1 MMKLGVFDYVLG
13 GILLVAAVFIIIA
26 VLMQQGKSKGM
37 GAVGGG
43 TADTFFGKTKGR
55 SIEKTLAKLTTVVGI
70 IFVVIVLVIY
80 IKQPDV
86 SNKADDYFEQNKD
99 VITTVQETEE
109 KKPENTTDSTTSSDT
124 TDSTTDSGTT
134 AA

>member
-43 TADTFFGKTKGR
+43 TADTFFGKTKGK
-55 SIEKTLAKLTTVVGI
+55 SFEKTLAKLTTVIGI

-86 SNKADDYFEQNKD
+86 SNQADDYFDQNKD
-99 VITTVQETEE
+99 VTTTVKETEE
-109 KKPENTTDSTTSSDT
+109 NKPENTTDSTTSSDT

>member
-1 MMKLGVFDYVLG
+1 MTTIEIVFG
-13 GILLVAAVFIIIA
+13 IILLLCALFLVGA